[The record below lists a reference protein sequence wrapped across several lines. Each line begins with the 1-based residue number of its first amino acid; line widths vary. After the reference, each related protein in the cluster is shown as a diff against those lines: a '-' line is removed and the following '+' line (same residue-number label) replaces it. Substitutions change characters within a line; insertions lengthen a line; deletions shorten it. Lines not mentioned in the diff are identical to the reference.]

1 MKNYSTKLSG
11 QIGENLLVAELG
23 RRGFVAST
31 LSGNVPDID
40 VLAYKDGKSIPIQV
54 KTSKQG
60 NLSVNADQYLN
71 IEFSGEIQKVIG
83 KKSDIEKTL
92 IFVIIFIGENHGEDR
107 FYICEQSF
115 IQEVVFQNHQNFLK
129 RHKGIR
135 PKKPESTHCSYSE
148 EDIKSKRD
156 NWDLIEKRFK

>member
-23 RRGFVAST
+23 RRGIVAST

-60 NLSVNADQYLN
+60 NLSVNADQYLI

-92 IFVIIFIGENHGEDR
+92 IFVIIFM
-107 FYICEQSF
+107 S
-115 IQEVVFQNHQNFLK
+115 
-129 RHKGIR
+129 
-135 PKKPESTHCSYSE
+135 
-148 EDIKSKRD
+148 IK
-156 NWDLIEKRFK
+156 